1 MDPVASRAIAGYA
14 KVATA
19 TPTAR
24 SGAAPEARH
33 SQDFASFLQ
42 TLARDSVGTLQAS
55 EQASM
60 QGLQGKLDAQSVV
73 EAVAAAELTLQTV
86 TAVRDRVV
94 EAYQELIR
102 MPI

>member
-1 MDPVASRAIAGYA
+1 MHRQPRRPRAGPG
-14 KVATA
+14 TG
-19 TPTAR
+19 TQ
-24 SGAAPEARH
+24 APLA
-33 SQDFASFLQ
+33 QDFASFFRS
-42 TLARDSVGTLQAS
+42 LAQDSVSTMQAG
-55 EQASM
+55 EQASI
-60 QGLQGKLDAQSVV
+60 QGLEGKLDAQSVV

>member
-1 MDPVASRAIAGYA
+1 MDPLVSRAIAGYA
-14 KVATA
+14 QASAPAQGRKG
-19 TPTAR
+19 P
-24 SGAAPEARH
+24 APETSQA
-33 SQDFASFLQ
+33 QDFASFFRS
-42 TLARDSVGTLQAS
+42 LAEQSIGTMQAG
-55 EQASM
+55 EQASI
-60 QGLQGKLDAQSVV
+60 QGLEGRLDAQSVV

>member
-1 MDPVASRAIAGYA
+1 MDPVVSRAIAGYA
-14 KVATA
+14 QTA
-19 TPTAR
+19 APGLRRPA
-24 SGAAPEARH
+24 AAPEVH
-33 SQDFASFLQ
+33 KGEDFASFFRS
-42 TLARDSVGTLQAS
+42 LAEQSLGTLQEGERAS
-55 EQASM
+55 I
-60 QGLQGKLDAQSVV
+60 QGLEGRLDAQSVV

>member
-14 KVATA
+14 QGAA
-19 TPTAR
+19 AAPAR
-24 SGAAPEARH
+24 SQAAPEGQQ
-33 SQDFASFLQ
+33 SQDFASFFRS
-42 TLARDSVGTLQAS
+42 LAEQSVSTLQAG
-55 EQASM
+55 EQASI
-60 QGLQGKLDAQSVV
+60 QGLEGKLDAQSVV

>member
-14 KVATA
+14 QGAA
-19 TPTAR
+19 AAPAR
-24 SGAAPEARH
+24 SRTAPEGQQG
-33 SQDFASFLQ
+33 QDFASFFRS
-42 TLARDSVGTLQAS
+42 LAEQSVGTLQAG
-55 EQASM
+55 EQASI
-60 QGLQGKLDAQSVV
+60 QGLEGKLDAQSVV

>member
-14 KVATA
+14 QAAASAPGRK
-19 TPTAR
+19 
-24 SGAAPEARH
+24 GAEPEPQH
-33 SQDFASFLQ
+33 GQDFASFFRS
-42 TLARDSVGTLQAS
+42 LAQQSVSTMQAG
-55 EQASM
+55 EQASI
-60 QGLQGKLDAQSVV
+60 QGLEGKLDAQSVV

>member
-1 MDPVASRAIAGYA
+1 MRSKARTLPASSNRW
-14 KVATA
+14 
-19 TPTAR
+19 R
-24 SGAAPEARH
+24 
-33 SQDFASFLQ
+33 
-42 TLARDSVGTLQAS
+42 
-55 EQASM
+55 EQASI
-60 QGLQGKLDAQSVV
+60 QGLEGKLDAQSVV

>member
-14 KVATA
+14 QAAAPVARRPVAT
-19 TPTAR
+19 
-24 SGAAPEARH
+24 PEAQGSH
-33 SQDFASFLQ
+33 DFASFFRS
-42 TLARDSVGTLQAS
+42 LARQSLSTLEEGERAS
-55 EQASM
+55 I
-60 QGLQGKLDAQSVV
+60 QGLEGRLDAQSVV

-86 TAVRDRVV
+86 TAVRDRVI

>member
-1 MDPVASRAIAGYA
+1 MDPVVSRALAGYA
-14 KVATA
+14 QTA
-19 TPTAR
+19 APASR
-24 SGAAPEARH
+24 RLAAAPEAQG
-33 SQDFASFLQ
+33 SQDFASFFRS
-42 TLARDSVGTLQAS
+42 LAQQSLGTLEEGERAS
-55 EQASM
+55 I
-60 QGLQGKLDAQSVV
+60 QGLEGRLDAQSVV

>member
-1 MDPVASRAIAGYA
+1 MDPVVSRAIAGYA
-14 KVATA
+14 QVAS
-19 TPTAR
+19 PTAGR
-24 SGAAPEARH
+24 SGTEPQAQQG
-33 SQDFASFLQ
+33 QDFASFFRS
-42 TLARDSVGTLQAS
+42 LAQQSVSTMQAS
-55 EQASM
+55 EQASI
-60 QGLQGKLDAQSVV
+60 QGLEGKLDAQTVV

>member
-14 KVATA
+14 QVAA
-19 TPTAR
+19 PVPSR
-24 SGAAPEARH
+24 SGAASDAQPA
-33 SQDFASFLQ
+33 QDFASFFRS
-42 TLARDSVGTLQAS
+42 LAQQSVGAMQAG
-55 EQASM
+55 EQASI
-60 QGLQGKLDAQSVV
+60 QGLQGQLDAQSVV

>member
-1 MDPVASRAIAGYA
+1 M
-14 KVATA
+14 
-19 TPTAR
+19 
-24 SGAAPEARH
+24 
-33 SQDFASFLQ
+33 Q
-42 TLARDSVGTLQAS
+42 TG
-55 EQASM
+55 EQASI
-60 QGLQGKLDAQSVV
+60 QGLEGKLDAQSVV

>member
-14 KVATA
+14 QVAA
-19 TPTAR
+19 PASAR
-24 SGAAPEARH
+24 SGMAPEA
-33 SQDFASFLQ
+33 QQGDDFASFFRS
-42 TLARDSVGTLQAS
+42 LAQQSVGTMQAG
-55 EQASM
+55 EQASI
-60 QGLQGKLDAQSVV
+60 QGLEGSLDAQSVV

-86 TAVRDRVV
+86 TAVRDRVI

>member
-14 KVATA
+14 QVAA
-19 TPTAR
+19 PAAGR
-24 SGAAPEARH
+24 ASAPEA
-33 SQDFASFLQ
+33 QQGKDFASFFRS
-42 TLARDSVGTLQAS
+42 LAQQSVSTMQAS
-55 EQASM
+55 EHASL
-60 QGLQGKLDAQSVV
+60 QGLEGKLDAQSVV
-73 EAVAAAELTLQTV
+73 EAVATAELTLQTV

>member
-14 KVATA
+14 Q
-19 TPTAR
+19 
-24 SGAAPEARH
+24 AAASAPGRPGTGTQAPLA
-33 SQDFASFLQ
+33 QDFASFFRS
-42 TLARDSVGTLQAS
+42 LAQDSVSTMQAG
-55 EQASM
+55 EQASI
-60 QGLQGKLDAQSVV
+60 QGLEGKLDAQSVV